1 MKINIKYLVPWFLAI
16 AGAAVA
22 DELTPV
28 PVPEQIPGLLDW
40 FLAHKAVSV
49 SFLVPVLTYVVQI
62 IKAIVAGVGDKIP
75 AKYTPGVLALVAFLG
90 LAAVVTAD
98 GKIDGSDWSALI
110 IALLSAVGAFFGYK
124 PLFSKKSNLATKA

>member
-1 MKINIKYLVPWFLAI
+1 MKIHIKYLVPGFLAI

-22 DELTPV
+22 DELIPV
-28 PVPEQIPGLLDW
+28 PVPEQIPELLDW
-40 FLAHKAVSV
+40 FLANKTVSV
-49 SFLVPVLTYVVQI
+49 SFLVPMLTYVVQI
-62 IKAIVAGVGDKIP
+62 IKAIVAGFGYKIP
-75 AKYTPGVLALVAFLG
+75 AKYTPGVLALVDFLG

-124 PLFSKKSNLATKA
+124 LLFSTKSNLATKA